1 MNGNLIGVQNEPECR
16 LSPAVVEVLL
26 QWGNHQYL
34 ANQTADDELLMAD
47 VADEPRNVGRNF

>member
-34 ANQTADDELLMAD
+34 ANQTVDDESLM
-47 VADEPRNVGRNF
+47 VGVIDEQENIGWNF